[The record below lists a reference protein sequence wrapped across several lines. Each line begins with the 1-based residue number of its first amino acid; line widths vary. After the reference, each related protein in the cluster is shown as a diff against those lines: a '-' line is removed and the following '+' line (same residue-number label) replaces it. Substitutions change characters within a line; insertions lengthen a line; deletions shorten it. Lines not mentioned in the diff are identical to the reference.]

1 MVISYTNCVV
11 DMLKQAIAPVLVGCG
26 ILLLSPHI
34 GLGIQQYMFIKFGL
48 PMVLGITVLIYT
60 AFHIEKLWSK
70 SEYRLVKQFIYLMT
84 ISIVMCT
91 TIVLLTAKLF
101 PLNVVA

>member
-1 MVISYTNCVV
+1 
-11 DMLKQAIAPVLVGCG
+11 MLKQAIAPIIAGCG

-34 GLGIQQYMFIKFGL
+34 GIHSMSIKSGL
-48 PMVLGITVLIYT
+48 PMVLCITALIYT
-60 AFHIEKLWSK
+60 AFHIDKLWSK
-70 SEYRLVKQFIYLMT
+70 KEYRLVKQSIYLMT
-84 ISIVMCT
+84 ISLVMCT